1 MHQLPNSTIRVLA
14 YKALDRDFDRTW
26 PDWAVEML
34 INGYDTEHLVIL
46 AGMSEPFDYFEMQ
59 TLTTKALNELN
70 LDFSNK
76 LQSVWNYVNYLIQMC
91 FDGKLESV
99 KVLTELRDLYLEL
112 DYEKSLQEFY
122 FLYYAKTDL
131 ILEEVQWYINGV
143 DRNNIDE
150 TITNYFTEWL
160 KVKSHAKRK

>member
-1 MHQLPNSTIRVLA
+1 MRPLPNSTIRVLA
-14 YKALDRDFDRTW
+14 YKALDRDFDKTW
-26 PDWAVEML
+26 SDWAVEML
-34 INGYDTEHLVIL
+34 VNGYDTEHLVIL
-46 AGMSEPFDYFEMQ
+46 AGMAEPFDYFEMQ
-59 TLTTKALNELN
+59 TLTTKALNELG

-76 LQSVWNYVNYLIQMC
+76 LQTVSNYVSYLIQMC
-91 FDGKLESV
+91 LDGTLESV
-99 KVLTELRDLYLEL
+99 KVLSELRDLYLEL
-112 DYEKSLQEFY
+112 DYEESLQEFY